1 MNQEQTDKIKT
12 WFDGYV
18 AGFYGEDEYV
28 NANIK
33 LKDVHSRCVCGEMWH
48 LAGALAVSENQKAI
62 ARVIGLLHD
71 VGRFEQFKRYRTYK
85 DHESVNHCTLG
96 VEVLRQSDI
105 LGDLDPAEREIIE
118 EAVEYH
124 GLKELPADLAGQ
136 TLLFARMIRDADK
149 IDVFRVIA
157 EYQKL
162 YEQDRSNFMLEIE
175 LADEP
180 NCTPEIIDAILNGRL
195 IDYTRLRTLNDMRLM
210 QLGWVYDVNF
220 QPTLE
225 RIRQRKFLDILLGCL
240 PQTEEM
246 RRVGEKILTYVD
258 AKLRDEA

>member
-1 MNQEQTDKIKT
+1 MNREQTDKIKT

-18 AGFYGEDEYV
+18 GGFYGDDEYV

-33 LKDVHSRCVCGEMWH
+33 LKDVHSRRVCSEMQY
-48 LAGALAVSENQKAI
+48 LAGALALSENQKAI
-62 ARVIGLLHD
+62 ARAIGLLHD
-71 VGRFEQFKRYRTYK
+71 VGRFEQFRKYRTYK

-96 VEVLRQSDI
+96 VEVLMQSDI

-118 EAVEYH
+118 KAVEYH
-124 GLKELPADLAGQ
+124 GLKELPADLTDS

-162 YEQDRSNFMLEIE
+162 YEQDRDNFMLEIE

-180 NCTPEIIDAILNGRL
+180 NCTPEIIGAILNGQL
-195 IDYTRLRTLNDMRLM
+195 IDYSRLRTLNDMRLM

-220 QPTLE
+220 QPSLE
-225 RIRQRKFLDILLGCL
+225 RIRQRKFLDMLLGCL

-246 RRVGEKILTYVD
+246 RRVEEKVLTYVD
-258 AKLRDEA
+258 AKLRGEG

>member
-1 MNQEQTDKIKT
+1 MNRQQTDKIKT

-18 AGFYGEDEYV
+18 AGFYGGDEYV

-33 LKDVHSRCVCGEMWH
+33 LKDVHSRRVCGEIRY
-48 LAGALAVSENQKAI
+48 LAEALALSENHNAI
-62 ARVIGLLHD
+62 AKAIGLLHD

-96 VEVLRQSDI
+96 VEILRQSDL
-105 LGDLDPAEREIIE
+105 LGDLDPAERQIIE
-118 EAVEYH
+118 KAVECH

-149 IDVFRVIA
+149 LDVFRVIG

-162 YEQDRSNFMLEIE
+162 YEQDRDSFMLEIE

-180 NCTPEIIDAILNGRL
+180 WCTPEVVEAILNGQL
-195 IDYTRLRTLNDMRLM
+195 IDYSRLRTLNDMRLM

-220 QPTLE
+220 PATLK
-225 RIRQRKFLDILLGCL
+225 RIRQRKFLDMLLGCL
-240 PQTEEM
+240 PQTHEM
-246 RRVGEKILTYVD
+246 RRVEDKILQYVD
-258 AKLRDEA
+258 SRLSQEL